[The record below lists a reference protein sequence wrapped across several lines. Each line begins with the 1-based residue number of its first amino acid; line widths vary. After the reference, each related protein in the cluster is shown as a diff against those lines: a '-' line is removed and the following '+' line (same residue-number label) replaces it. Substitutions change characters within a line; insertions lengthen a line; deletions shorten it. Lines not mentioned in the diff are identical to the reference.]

1 MTLLFFDHNGLVS
14 VIHNQEH
21 KYPTRDAQ
29 RKACQ
34 RLGRERQRSGLRLL
48 RERRG
53 VPQAAQP
60 HQHRLSASHRQ
71 QAPKLVPTV
80 LAYPHSVLPLYGVTL
95 CSEGQVLSGAKH
107 MQPLWRAHVNP
118 HRASH
123 QCCAEV
129 SRCHQGTC
137 PASFHWSSEVGLGHF
152 CQALQAPKEK
162 VPFKNE
168 PHVPAAYKKN
178 SAALRLPFTV
188 KITHHVLLC
197 WSRKFRY
204 TWKLPEPFTDG
215 WVIACPCTA
224 V

>member
-1 MTLLFFDHNGLVS
+1 MTLLFFEHNGLVS
-14 VIHNQEH
+14 VIHSQEH

-34 RLGRERQRSGLRLL
+34 RLGRERQSSGVRLL
-48 RERRG
+48 WERRG

-118 HRASH
+118 HWASH
-123 QCCAEV
+123 AV
-129 SRCHQGTC
+129 
-137 PASFHWSSEVGLGHF
+137 
-152 CQALQAPKEK
+152 
-162 VPFKNE
+162 
-168 PHVPAAYKKN
+168 
-178 SAALRLPFTV
+178 
-188 KITHHVLLC
+188 LC
-197 WSRKFRY
+197 WGFSLPSGNLSRILSLILWSGVRAF
-204 TWKLPEPFTDG
+204 LPGSPSSKREGAF
-215 WVIACPCTA
+215 
-224 V
+224 